1 MEDKITELIDLLKQ
15 AEPVARKL
23 KDDCA
28 TRPVGEQDAYFTY
41 SNIEKAIGHLNCLKV
56 LCS

>member
-1 MEDKITELIDLLKQ
+1 MEDYINELIDLLKQ

-23 KDDCA
+23 KEESVSRHV
-28 TRPVGEQDAYFTY
+28 TEIDAYFTY

-56 LCS
+56 LIG

>member
-1 MEDKITELIDLLKQ
+1 MEEYINELLDLLKQ

-23 KDDCA
+23 KDESIS
-28 TRPVGEQDAYFTY
+28 RPVGEIDAYFTY

-56 LCS
+56 LIG